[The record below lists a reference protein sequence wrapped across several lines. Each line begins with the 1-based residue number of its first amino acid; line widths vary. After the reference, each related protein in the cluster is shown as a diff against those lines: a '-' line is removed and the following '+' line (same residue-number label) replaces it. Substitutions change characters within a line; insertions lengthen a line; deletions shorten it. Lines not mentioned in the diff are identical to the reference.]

1 MVCRNRWRP
10 GLSIGRSAANI
21 ASVAIATP
29 TPSPNVAATFCATLV
44 DEWIRGGVRH
54 AVIAPGSRS
63 TPLALALAARSEL
76 ALHVFHDERS
86 ASFAALGIGLS
97 TGAPAVLLCTSGTAA
112 THFYGAVVEAHQAEV
127 PMIVCT
133 ADRPPELRE
142 VGAAQT
148 IRQTEMYGPNVR
160 WFHDPG
166 PPSSDAAHTW
176 RSLGARTVLDASGP
190 RPGPVHINLPF
201 REPLVG
207 DPGELPVSRADGAPW
222 QRAWT
227 GDTQLDDRSLHELV
241 QVLDRQRGVIVVGK
255 TSGRAGLAEAVHDLA
270 DRIGWPVLA
279 DPRSGCRIARPTTV
293 AAFDDLL
300 RYPAFADAHVPEVV
314 LHIGTPPASKLLAQW
329 LAKSGAVHVQVHPTA
344 AWIDPDHTSAH
355 RVRVDPTH
363 LCRALADQMVG
374 AARTPWLARWRRAE
388 TAAQMA
394 IDIVVGSSVPLTEP
408 AVARTLIDGL
418 PDGAHLV
425 VSSSMPVRDVEWY
438 GRSRDGLTVHS
449 NRGANGIDGVTST
462 AIGVALATG
471 APTAL
476 LIGDVAFLHDSAGLT
491 ALAQR
496 DVNLTMVIVDNDGG
510 GIFSFLPQATS
521 VAHQRFELL
530 YGTAHAT
537 DLPALLA
544 AHGLSS
550 RRVATVDELTAAVGD
565 PTIAAVI
572 VTTNRADNVVA
583 HQVIHDAV
591 ALALAPG

>member
-1 MVCRNRWRP
+1 V
-10 GLSIGRSAANI
+10 GT
-21 ASVAIATP
+21 V
-29 TPSPNVAATFCATLV
+29 TPSMNPNVAATFCATLV
-44 DEWIRGGVRH
+44 DEWIRGGVLH

-63 TPLALALAARSEL
+63 TPLALALAARHEL
-76 ALHVFHDERS
+76 AVHVFHDERS
-86 ASFAALGIGLS
+86 AAFAALGIGLS
-97 TGAPAVLLCTSGTAA
+97 TGVPAVLLCTSGTAA

-133 ADRPPELRE
+133 ADRPPELRD

-148 IRQTEMYGPNVR
+148 ISQTELYGTNVR

-166 PPSSDAAHTW
+166 PPSLDAAHTW
-176 RSLGARTVLDASGP
+176 RAMASRAVVDASGP
-190 RPGPVHINLPF
+190 RPGPLHLNVPF

-207 DPGELPVSRADGAPW
+207 EPGPLPGGRADDAPW
-222 QRAWT
+222 QRAWI
-227 GDTQLDDRSLHELV
+227 GDSMLDDRSLHDLV

-255 TSGRAGLAEAVHDLA
+255 TSGHVGLADAVHELA
-270 DRIGWPVLA
+270 GRVGWPVLA
-279 DPRSGCRIARPTTV
+279 DPRSGCRTAHPTTV
-293 AAFDDLL
+293 SAFDDLL
-300 RYPAFADAHVPEVV
+300 RYAAFADAHVPEVV
-314 LHIGTPPASKLLAQW
+314 LHIGTPPASKLLSQW
-329 LAKSGAVHVQVHPTA
+329 LAKSGAVHVQVHSTA
-344 AWIDPDHTSAH
+344 AWIDP
-355 RVRVDPTH
+355 
-363 LCRALADQMVG
+363 DQMVG

-388 TAAQMA
+388 AAAQAA
-394 IDIVVGSSVPLTEP
+394 IDTVVASSALLTEP
-408 AVARTLIDGL
+408 AVARTLIDAL
-418 PDGAHLV
+418 PDGSHLV

-438 GRSRDGLTVHS
+438 GRARDGLTVHS

-462 AIGVALATG
+462 AIGIALATR

-496 DVNLTMVIVDNDGG
+496 RVDLTMVIIDNDGG

-521 VAHQRFELL
+521 VEHDRFELL

-550 RRVATVDELTAAVGD
+550 RRAATGAELTAAIAD
-565 PTIAAVI
+565 PSIRAVI

-583 HQVIHDAV
+583 HETLHAAV
-591 ALALAPG
+591 AIALSPF